1 MKYLI
6 MTNIMILIFYS
17 IEVWKNH
24 NLINIIDE
32 VIKKLS
38 EMVSVKN
45 EE

>member
-6 MTNIMILIFYS
+6 MTNIMILIFYI
-17 IEVWKNH
+17 IEVWHNH
-24 NLINIIDE
+24 NLINIIDG